1 MSVTFEILLS
11 AGSTFAG
18 AVLTVIYDV
27 VREKVRFRKELKEN
41 SQIDL
46 TGADWFAA
54 WQTSVDQKE
63 LINTEE
69 IIIRQKG
76 ALIKIHNREKSRENP
91 KGGYKWDGQLLF
103 YHGRD
108 LMGHYFALREEQN
121 TNKGIMYF
129 YFDSAKKQLIGRW
142 VGASYDG
149 PLLNGFVVISKNKS
163 ESVALLQ
170 HIIKNHPDKVP
181 IISYSM

>member
-1 MSVTFEILLS
+1 VSITFEILLS
-11 AGSTFAG
+11 VGSTVSG
-18 AVLTVIYDV
+18 VVLTIIYET
-27 VREKVRFRKELKEN
+27 VRENLRFRKELKQN
-41 SQIDL
+41 SKIDL
-46 TGADWFAA
+46 SGSDWFAA

-69 IIIRQKG
+69 IIIEQKG

-91 KGGYKWDGQLLF
+91 KGGYKWEGQLRF

-108 LMGHYFALREEQN
+108 LMGHYFARPEEQN

-129 YFDSAKKQLIGRW
+129 CYVSAKKQFIGSW

-149 PLLNGFVVISKNKS
+149 PLLTGFVVISKHKT
-163 ESVALLQ
+163 ESVELLKQ
-170 HIIKNHPDKVP
+170 IIKSHPDKVP

>member
-1 MSVTFEILLS
+1 VSVTFEILLS
-11 AGSTFAG
+11 AGSMVG
-18 AVLTVIYDV
+18 GVLLTIVYDA
-27 VREKVRFRKELKEN
+27 VRENLRFRKELKQN

-46 TGADWFAA
+46 TGSDWFAA

-69 IIIRQKG
+69 IIIQQKG
-76 ALIKIHNREKSRENP
+76 ALVKIHNREKSRENP
-91 KGGYKWDGQLLF
+91 KGGYKWDGQLQF

-108 LMGHYFALREEQN
+108 LMGHYFARPEEQN

-129 YFDSAKKQLIGRW
+129 YYDSAKKQLIGSW

-149 PLLNGFVVISKNKS
+149 PLLNGFVVISKHKT
-163 ESVALLQ
+163 ESIEVLKQ
-170 HIIKNHPDKVP
+170 IIKSHPDKVS